1 MDLHGVA
8 AAILPLA
15 TTFCRKLGPGV
26 TQFVSTLI
34 QDHAVWQNTQFW
46 EAAFF
51 ADCQK
56 GIKDLYLALQVP
68 AKKCLSAISYLPVLR
83 IRIRDPVPF

>member
-1 MDLHGVA
+1 MDMHGVA

-26 TQFVSTLI
+26 IQFVYTLI

-51 ADCQK
+51 SDVQK
-56 GIKDLYLALQVP
+56 GIKDLYLALQAGCSPHHPQPYGRYRGGP
-68 AKKCLSAISYLPVLR
+68 A
-83 IRIRDPVPF
+83 

>member
-56 GIKDLYLALQVP
+56 GIKDLYLALQV
-68 AKKCLSAISYLPVLR
+68 KQCLSSISCLLF
-83 IRIRDPVPF
+83 PVPIHLETGSDVY